1 MSDVNQSEDGAVR
14 EAGAQKS
21 GVSRRHLVRAGL
33 SAAPVLAALKSN
45 TVLAGGD
52 TLVLSGTTTALAL
65 AEEKLLSG
73 KA

>member
-1 MSDVNQSEDGAVR
+1 MTIPPGGRKVGRTLGSLALDAMG
-14 EAGAQKS
+14 
-21 GVSRRHLVRAGL
+21 VRAASLRRVNGRG
-33 SAAPVLAALKSN
+33 VDLADH
-45 TVLAGGD
+45 TVLEGGD